1 MTRPAVH
8 LIAVPGPW
16 PGGHEPDVDGFR
28 DLVSS
33 AQAVERRRERGYYLA
48 PEDLRRFTA
57 ACAGIERLARLNGRI
72 LASVDATALRHLDP
86 QIPRAQA
93 GFHLPGGA
101 APWLHALAGAL
112 AGNARVQAAEFAKA
126 ITATGEGLVLS
137 PAPTP
142 REPHWEGVPL
152 TPLPASVRVPHEPLA
167 AAELRAASPR
177 WPAFA
182 TDDGRAGSASKLW
195 DECAACLADG
205 RPLLVGSGARHE
217 VITEVF
223 NHAGAHLSSTAALGI
238 LYVDG
243 SQAQPFPLQR
253 PRVDRHANGRTL
265 RVGLMSMR
273 HTEIDTRVDG
283 YWFRNRL
290 VSTTRTLAE
299 TDAFCAAVTEARL
312 AALSAA
318 GIDRIEL
325 VHTGFEPAA
334 IGFYRGVLQYLASA
348 VRAPVH
354 IQPVYLIRREYAD
367 GTAWGAA

>member
-1 MTRPAVH
+1 VTGPAVH
-8 LIAVPGPW
+8 LIAVSGPW
-16 PGGHEPDVDGFR
+16 PGGHEPDVNGFR
-28 DLVSS
+28 DLVLS
-33 AQAVERRRERGYYLA
+33 AQAVERRRERGYHLA

-57 ACAGIERLARLNGRI
+57 ACAGIERLARLHGRT
-72 LASVDATALRHLDP
+72 LASFDATALRQLDS

-93 GFHLPGGA
+93 GFHPPGDAALWLRALARVLPGDA
-101 APWLHALAGAL
+101 RTQAG
-112 AGNARVQAAEFAKA
+112 EFATA
-126 ITATGEGLVLS
+126 ITATGEGLILS
-137 PAPTP
+137 PALTP
-142 REPHWEGVPL
+142 AKRHWDGVPL
-152 TPLPASVRVPHEPLA
+152 PPLLASARIPQEPLA
-167 AAELRAASPR
+167 AAELRAASPH

-182 TDDGRAGSASKLW
+182 ADDGRARSASALW
-195 DECAACLADG
+195 DECAARLADG

-223 NHAGAHLSSTAALGI
+223 NHAGAHLSSMAALGI
-238 LYVDG
+238 FYVDG
-243 SQAQPFPLQR
+243 SLAQPFPLQR
-253 PRVDRHANGRTL
+253 PRVDRNADGRTL

-312 AALSAA
+312 TALNTA

-348 VRAPVH
+348 DHAPVH
-354 IQPVYLIRREYAD
+354 IQPVYLIRKQYAH